1 MSELIHK
8 LGINFGSLF
17 AQIINF
23 LIVLTVLRFTV
34 YQPLIDLLRKRRE
47 KIEKGFK
54 DAEEAAKKLN
64 EVDMVCKEK
73 ISIAEKESIHLIS
86 DVEMRAKKRDLEM
99 LRMTKEKEAEI
110 LSSAKRMADNKKE
123 ESESMVYQQA
133 INLIRQTIAK
143 AVSVNPTQVDES
155 LIDEAVKVLQK
166 AK

>member
-47 KIEKGFK
+47 KIEKGLR
-54 DAEEAAKKLN
+54 DSEEATRKLN
-64 EVDMVCKEK
+64 EIEMVCKER
-73 ISIAEKESIHLIS
+73 ISIAEKESIHIIS

-110 LSSAKRMADNKKE
+110 LSSAKRIADNKRE

-133 INLIRQTIAK
+133 ITLIRQTIAK
-143 AVSVNPTQVDES
+143 AVNLNPAQVEES
-155 LIDEAVKVLQK
+155 LIDEAVKVLVK